1 MDLRVLRYFLA
12 VAREE
17 SISGAAESLHLSQ
30 PTLSRQLM
38 DLEDEL
44 GKSLFIRGSRRIT
57 LTEHGMLLRKRAS
70 EILDLVDKTVS
81 ELTAAED
88 SIAGDI
94 YIGAGET
101 EGVHFLT
108 RTARRLQE
116 QYPLVHFHI
125 ASGDT
130 VDVMEQ
136 LDKGLID
143 FGLVFGNVDEKK
155 YSTIALPTYDTW
167 GIIMRR
173 DDPLAEKE
181 YVTAADMAG
190 KPLIV
195 SRSNPEAGRLLDQTI
210 SENVVASYSL
220 VYNGSL
226 MVADG
231 LGYML
236 CLDRILNVTGD
247 SPLCFRPLM
256 PSIKAYMGVVWKKYQ
271 VFSKAS
277 EAFLIAIKE
286 AQAKDDWG

>member
-1 MDLRVLRYFLA
+1 MDIRVLRYFLA

-30 PTLSRQLM
+30 PTLSRQLS
-38 DLEDEL
+38 DLEEEI
-44 GKSLFIRGSRRIT
+44 GKTLFIRGSRRIT
-57 LTEHGMLLRKRAS
+57 LTEHGTLLRKRAG
-70 EILDLVDKTVS
+70 EIIDLMEKTTK
-81 ELTAAED
+81 ELTASEE

-101 EGVHFLT
+101 EAVHYLT
-108 RTARRLQE
+108 RAARRLQE
-116 QYPLVHFHI
+116 RYPEVHFHI

-130 VDVMEQ
+130 VDVTEQ

-143 FGLVFGNVDEKK
+143 FGLLFGAVDEKK
-155 YSTIALPTYDTW
+155 YSSIALPSYDVW
-167 GIIMRR
+167 GVIMLR
-173 DDPLAEKE
+173 DDSLAQKE
-181 YVTAADMAG
+181 FVTAADMEG

-195 SRSNPEAGRLLDQTI
+195 SRASPEPGSLFGQVISN
-210 SENVVASYSL
+210 NVIGSYSL

-236 CLDRILNVTGD
+236 CLDKILNVTGD

-256 PSIKAYMGVVWKKYQ
+256 PEIKAHMSVVWKKYQ

-277 EAFLIAIKE
+277 QAFLSVLKE
-286 AQAKDDWG
+286 DSHLYPT

>member
-1 MDLRVLRYFLA
+1 MDLRVLRYFIA
-12 VAREE
+12 VAKEE
-17 SISGAAESLHLSQ
+17 SISGAAKSLHLSQ

-38 DLEDEL
+38 DLEEEL
-44 GKSLFIRGSRRIT
+44 GKSLFVRGSRRVT
-57 LTEHGMLLRKRAS
+57 LTEHGMLLRKRAN
-70 EILDLVDKTVS
+70 EILELVDKTVR

-88 SIAGDI
+88 TVAGDI

-125 ASGDT
+125 SSGDT

-143 FGLVFGNVDEKK
+143 FGLIFGAVDEKK
-155 YSTIALPTYDTW
+155 YHSIALPACDTW
-167 GIIMRR
+167 GIMMRK

-181 YVTAADMAG
+181 FVTAAEMAG

-195 SRSNPEAGRLLDQTI
+195 SRSSPETGSLFDQTI

-220 VYNGSL
+220 IYNGSL

-236 CLDRILNVTGD
+236 CLDKILNVTGD

-256 PSIKAYMGVVWKKYQ
+256 PQVKAYMSVVWKKHQ

-277 EAFLIAIKE
+277 EAFLAALKDE
-286 AQAKDDWG
+286 QAKGDWS

>member
-1 MDLRVLRYFLA
+1 MDIRVLRYFLA

-30 PTLSRQLM
+30 PTLSRQLS
-38 DLEDEL
+38 DLEEEI
-44 GKSLFIRGSRRIT
+44 GKTLFIRGSRRIT
-57 LTEHGMLLRKRAS
+57 LTEHGTLLRKRAG
-70 EILDLVDKTVS
+70 EIIDLMEKTTK
-81 ELTAAED
+81 ELTASEE

-101 EGVHFLT
+101 EAVHYLT
-108 RTARRLQE
+108 RSARRLQE
-116 QYPLVHFHI
+116 QYPEVHFHI

-130 VDVMEQ
+130 VDVTEQ

-143 FGLVFGNVDEKK
+143 FGLLFGAIDEKK
-155 YSTIALPTYDTW
+155 YSSVALPSYDVW

-173 DDPLAEKE
+173 DDPLARKE
-181 YVTAADMAG
+181 FVTAADMAG

-195 SRSNPEAGRLLDQTI
+195 SRASPEPGSLSGQVISNH
-210 SENVVASYSL
+210 VVGSYSL
-220 VYNGSL
+220 IYNGSL

-236 CLDRILNVTGD
+236 CLNKILNVTGD

-256 PSIKAYMGVVWKKYQ
+256 PEIKAHMSIVWKKYQ

-277 EAFLIAIKE
+277 QAFLNALKE
-286 AQAKDDWG
+286 DSHLYPT

>member
-1 MDLRVLRYFLA
+1 MDIRVLRYFLA

-30 PTLSRQLM
+30 PTLSRQLS
-38 DLEDEL
+38 DLEEEI
-44 GKSLFIRGSRRIT
+44 GKTLFIRGSRRIT
-57 LTEHGMLLRKRAS
+57 LTEHGILLRKRAG
-70 EILDLVDKTVS
+70 EIIDLMEKTTK
-81 ELTAAED
+81 ELTASEE

-94 YIGAGET
+94 HIGAGET
-101 EGVHFLT
+101 EAVHYLT
-108 RTARRLQE
+108 RAARRLQE
-116 QYPLVHFHI
+116 RYPEVHFHI

-130 VDVMEQ
+130 VDVTEQ

-143 FGLVFGNVDEKK
+143 FGLLFGAVDEKK
-155 YSTIALPTYDTW
+155 YRSIALPSYDVW
-167 GIIMRR
+167 GIIMLR
-173 DDPLAEKE
+173 DDPLTQKE
-181 YVTAADMAG
+181 FVTAADMEG

-195 SRSNPEAGRLLDQTI
+195 SRASPESGSLFGQVISN
-210 SENVVASYSL
+210 NVVGSYSL

-236 CLDRILNVTGD
+236 CLDKILNVTGD

-256 PSIKAYMGVVWKKYQ
+256 PEIKAHMSVVWKKYQ

-277 EAFLIAIKE
+277 QAFLSVLKE
-286 AQAKDDWG
+286 DSHLYPT

>member
-1 MDLRVLRYFLA
+1 MDIRVLRYFLA

-30 PTLSRQLM
+30 PTLSRQLS
-38 DLEDEL
+38 DLEEEI
-44 GKSLFIRGSRRIT
+44 GKTLFIRGSRRIT
-57 LTEHGMLLRKRAS
+57 LTEHGTLLRKRAG
-70 EILDLVDKTVS
+70 EIIDLMEKTTK
-81 ELTAAED
+81 ELTASEE

-101 EGVHFLT
+101 EAVHYLT
-108 RTARRLQE
+108 RAARRLQE
-116 QYPLVHFHI
+116 RYPEVHFHI

-130 VDVMEQ
+130 VDVTEQ

-143 FGLVFGNVDEKK
+143 FGLLFGAVDEKK
-155 YSTIALPTYDTW
+155 YSSIALPSYDVW
-167 GIIMRR
+167 GIIMLR
-173 DDPLAEKE
+173 DDPLAQKE
-181 YVTAADMAG
+181 FVTAADMEG

-195 SRSNPEAGRLLDQTI
+195 SRASPESGSLFGQVISN
-210 SENVVASYSL
+210 NVVGSYSL

-236 CLDRILNVTGD
+236 CLDKILNVTGD

-256 PSIKAYMGVVWKKYQ
+256 PEIKAHMSVVWKKYQ

-277 EAFLIAIKE
+277 QAFLSVLKE
-286 AQAKDDWG
+286 DSHLYPT

>member
-1 MDLRVLRYFLA
+1 MDIRVLRYFLA

-30 PTLSRQLM
+30 PTLSRQLS
-38 DLEDEL
+38 DLEEEI
-44 GKSLFIRGSRRIT
+44 GKTLFIRGSRRIT
-57 LTEHGMLLRKRAS
+57 LTEHGTLLRKRAG
-70 EILDLVDKTVS
+70 EIIDLMEKTTK
-81 ELTAAED
+81 ELTASEE

-101 EGVHFLT
+101 EAVHYLT
-108 RTARRLQE
+108 WAARRLQE
-116 QYPLVHFHI
+116 RYPEVHFHI

-130 VDVMEQ
+130 VDVTEQ

-143 FGLVFGNVDEKK
+143 FGLLFGTVDEKK
-155 YSTIALPTYDTW
+155 YSSIALPSYDVW
-167 GIIMRR
+167 GIIMLR
-173 DDPLAEKE
+173 DDPLAQKE
-181 YVTAADMAG
+181 FVTAADMEG

-195 SRSNPEAGRLLDQTI
+195 SRASPESGSLFGQVISN
-210 SENVVASYSL
+210 NVVGSYSL

-236 CLDRILNVTGD
+236 CLDKILNVTGD
-247 SPLCFRPLM
+247 SLLCFRPLM
-256 PSIKAYMGVVWKKYQ
+256 PEIKAHMSVVWKKYQ

-277 EAFLIAIKE
+277 QAFLSVLKE
-286 AQAKDDWG
+286 DSHLYPT

>member
-1 MDLRVLRYFLA
+1 MDIRVLRYFLA

-30 PTLSRQLM
+30 PTLSRQLS
-38 DLEDEL
+38 DLEEEI
-44 GKSLFIRGSRRIT
+44 GKTLFIRGSRRIT
-57 LTEHGMLLRKRAS
+57 LTEHGTLLRKRAG
-70 EILDLVDKTVS
+70 EIIDLMEKTTK
-81 ELTAAED
+81 ELTASEE

-101 EGVHFLT
+101 EAVHYLT
-108 RTARRLQE
+108 RSARRLQE
-116 QYPLVHFHI
+116 QYPEVHFHI

-130 VDVMEQ
+130 VDVTEQ

-143 FGLVFGNVDEKK
+143 FGLLFGAIDEKK
-155 YSTIALPTYDTW
+155 YSSIALPTYDIW

-173 DDPLAEKE
+173 DDPLARKE
-181 YVTAADMAG
+181 FVTAADMAG

-195 SRSNPEAGRLLDQTI
+195 SRASPEPGSLSGQVISNH
-210 SENVVASYSL
+210 VVGSYSL

-236 CLDRILNVTGD
+236 CLNKILNVTGD

-256 PSIKAYMGVVWKKYQ
+256 PEIKAHMSIVWKKYQ

-277 EAFLIAIKE
+277 QAFLNALKE
-286 AQAKDDWG
+286 DSHLYPT

>member
-1 MDLRVLRYFLA
+1 MDIRVLRYFLA

-30 PTLSRQLM
+30 PTLSRQLS
-38 DLEDEL
+38 DLEEEI
-44 GKSLFIRGSRRIT
+44 GKTLFIRGSRRIT
-57 LTEHGMLLRKRAS
+57 LTEHGTLLRKRAG
-70 EILDLVDKTVS
+70 EIIDLMEKTTK
-81 ELTAAED
+81 ELTASEE

-101 EGVHFLT
+101 EAVHYLT
-108 RTARRLQE
+108 RAARRLQE
-116 QYPLVHFHI
+116 RYPEVHFHI

-130 VDVMEQ
+130 VDVTEQ

-143 FGLVFGNVDEKK
+143 FGLLFGAVDEKK
-155 YSTIALPTYDTW
+155 YSSIALPSYDVW
-167 GIIMRR
+167 GVIMLR
-173 DDPLAEKE
+173 DDPLAQKE
-181 YVTAADMAG
+181 FVTAADMEG

-195 SRSNPEAGRLLDQTI
+195 SRASPESGSLFGQVISN
-210 SENVVASYSL
+210 NVVGSYSL

-236 CLDRILNVTGD
+236 CLDKILNVTGD

-256 PSIKAYMGVVWKKYQ
+256 PEIKAHMSVVWKKYQ

-277 EAFLIAIKE
+277 QAFLSVLKE
-286 AQAKDDWG
+286 DSHLYPT

>member
-1 MDLRVLRYFLA
+1 MDIRVMRYFLA

-30 PTLSRQLM
+30 PTLSRQLS
-38 DLEDEL
+38 DLEEEI
-44 GKSLFIRGSRRIT
+44 GKTLFIRGSRRIT
-57 LTEHGMLLRKRAS
+57 LTEHGTLLRKRAG
-70 EILDLVDKTVS
+70 EIIDLMEKTTK
-81 ELTAAED
+81 ELTASEE
-88 SIAGDI
+88 SIVGDI

-101 EGVHFLT
+101 EAVHYLT
-108 RTARRLQE
+108 RAARRLQE
-116 QYPLVHFHI
+116 QYPEVHFHI

-130 VDVMEQ
+130 VDVTEQ

-143 FGLVFGNVDEKK
+143 FGLLFGAIDEKK
-155 YSTIALPTYDTW
+155 YSSVALPTYDIW

-173 DDPLAEKE
+173 DDPLARKE
-181 YVTAADMAG
+181 FVTAADMAG

-195 SRSNPEAGRLLDQTI
+195 SRASPEPGSLSGQVISNH
-210 SENVVASYSL
+210 VVGSYSL
-220 VYNGSL
+220 IYNGSL

-236 CLDRILNVTGD
+236 CLNKILNVTGD

-256 PSIKAYMGVVWKKYQ
+256 PEIKAHMSIVWKKYQ

-277 EAFLIAIKE
+277 QAFLNALKE
-286 AQAKDDWG
+286 DSHLYPT